1 MKLFFATTNYVVK
14 GTVKEFIKQK
24 LPQVQT
30 FDVLKDEDFKYHL
43 GSDSDC
49 VILVEKFFLGLCIQ
63 EKMTSLKGIND
74 KLRFVFFETGD
85 NCSDFFGLRVHKLGA
100 TGFISNA
107 EVRDELCPKLERVFA
122 GCSVY
127 PETVTDD
134 IKKGMHLTRAVGE
147 LTDTEFDVAVAL
159 AKGKTVK
166 EIAYEMGVTDSSV
179 RTYIHYLRLKIG
191 YQNPA
196 DYAEVYRQMLD
207 RNMGGW
213 NGSQD

>member
-1 MKLFFATTNYVVK
+1 M
-14 GTVKEFIKQK
+14 
-24 LPQVQT
+24 
-30 FDVLKDEDFKYHL
+30 
-43 GSDSDC
+43 
-49 VILVEKFFLGLCIQ
+49 
-63 EKMTSLKGIND
+63 D
-74 KLRFVFFETGD
+74 KLRFVFFETG
-85 NCSDFFGLRVHKLGA
+85 NTCSDFFGLRVHKLGA

-166 EIAYEMGVTDSSV
+166 EIAFEMGVTDSSV